1 MSPLLIVL
9 FGLILILANGFFV
22 AVEFSLMAARRGRIE
37 ERSEAG
43 SMGARRALEGM
54 RNLNVQLA
62 ASQLGISVVSLLLG
76 WLIEPVVG
84 SAFETLFGLT
94 ALPESISRALGLA
107 LGLIIIALVHMV
119 VGEMVP
125 KSLAL
130 SAPEA
135 VAVAL
140 APVHRIVVVL
150 VRPAVAGLYW
160 LARIGTRL
168 VGVQPADELAQAH
181 TAPELA
187 VMVAESRAG
196 GELQLTEHELLVGA
210 LGFLEIRVAE
220 VMSSR
225 QHLVTVPNTATVAQ
239 AEELVHESG
248 HSRVLV
254 LGAGTDE
261 VIGFLHAKD
270 LIAIP
275 AEKRNGLLPPGI
287 VRVALSVKSEDRLED
302 LMQKMRRT
310 RRHVAVVMDQ
320 GHLLGLV
327 TLEDILE
334 AIVGEISDESDGG
347 PQTQPEQREAN
358 MEFKSLVQDD
368 EPVAEGGALS

>member
-1 MSPLLIVL
+1 MSPLLILL
-9 FGLILILANGFFV
+9 FGIVLILANGFFV
-22 AVEFSLMAARRGRIE
+22 AVEFSLMAARRGLIE
-37 ERSEAG
+37 ERAEAG
-43 SMGARRALEGM
+43 SVGARRALDGM

-84 SAFETLFGLT
+84 SAFESLFGLT
-94 ALPESISRALGLA
+94 ALPESVSNALGLA
-107 LGLIIIALVHMV
+107 IGLIIIALVHMV

-135 VAVAL
+135 VAIAL
-140 APVHRIVVVL
+140 APVHRLVVGL

-168 VGVQPADELAQAH
+168 VGVDPTDELAQAH

-210 LGFLEIRVAE
+210 LGFLQIQVSE
-220 VMSSR
+220 VMAPR

-239 AEELVHESG
+239 AEELVHQSG

-254 LGAGTDE
+254 LGAAPDQVT
-261 VIGFLHAKD
+261 GFLHAKD
-270 LIAIP
+270 LIAVSP
-275 AEKRNGLLPPGI
+275 EMRGGLLPPGI
-287 VRVALSVKSEDRLED
+287 VRVALSVKSDDRLED

-310 RRHVAVVMDQ
+310 RRHVAVVMDHGQ
-320 GHLLGLV
+320 LLGLV

-347 PQTQPEQREAN
+347 PRVQRGLREAD
-358 MEFKSLVQDD
+358 S
-368 EPVAEGGALS
+368 EGEAYRRDAGRTSGDADQ

>member
-1 MSPLLIVL
+1 MNALLL
-9 FGLILILANGFFV
+9 LLLGLALILANGFFV
-22 AVEFSLMAARRGRIE
+22 AVEFSLMAARRGLIE
-37 ERSEAG
+37 ERAEAG

-76 WLIEPVVG
+76 WLIEPVIG
-84 SAFETLFGLT
+84 SAFERLFGMT
-94 ALPESISRALGLA
+94 ALPESVSKALGLA
-107 LGLIIIALVHMV
+107 IGLIIIALVHMV

-140 APVHRIVVVL
+140 APAHRLVVVV

-160 LARIGTRL
+160 LARLGTQAL
-168 VGVQPADELAQAH
+168 GVEPTDELAQAH

-210 LGFLEIRVAE
+210 LGFLHIRVAE
-220 VMSSR
+220 VMAPR
-225 QHLVTVPNTATVAQ
+225 QQLVTVPYTATVAQ
-239 AEELVHESG
+239 AEELVHRSG

-254 LGAGTDE
+254 LGSVPDQVT
-261 VIGFLHAKD
+261 GFLHAKD
-270 LIAIP
+270 LIAVAP
-275 AEKRNGLLPPGI
+275 EKRNGLLPPGI
-287 VRVALSVKSEDRLED
+287 VRVALSVKSEDRLEE

-347 PQTQPEQREAN
+347 SGQHVGLPPANNPSEAHRSELGDSAREEQA
-358 MEFKSLVQDD
+358 
-368 EPVAEGGALS
+368 